1 MVEPGSYLEFSYP
14 TNRHV
19 RNFEAVP
26 RRLRKIEVK
35 RVRDL
40 VHDPLTINEFARR
53 PYVMRSRWLVTGI
66 DLDVGEW
73 RQFYLGS
80 SDEYRAPG
88 NLRIALYRPGDTMPH
103 EILGREFLPTV
114 LDRRVMLRLIR
125 RWHDRDLG
133 QMHLRICCDNFR
145 IVK

>member
-1 MVEPGSYLEFSYP
+1 MVEPGTYLEFSYP
-14 TNRHV
+14 INRHV
-19 RNFEAVP
+19 RLFEVVP

-40 VHDPLTINEFARR
+40 VREPLTINEFARR
-53 PYVMRSRWLVTGI
+53 PYVMRSRWLIAGI
-66 DLDVGEW
+66 DLDVGQW

-80 SDEYRAPG
+80 SDEFRAPG
-88 NLRIALYRPGDTMPH
+88 NLRIALYRPGDTCPT

-114 LDRRVMLRLIR
+114 FDRRVMLRLIR
-125 RWHDRDLG
+125 RWNDRDLG
-133 QMHLRICCDNFR
+133 QMDLRIVCDNFR